1 MNPNASS
8 TLGTRSPRGFVPRVV
23 FCVGAYGLD
32 SSILLGSTL
41 STNATHHRGRGERC
55 SIEKT
60 PDPRLRCM
68 RWFPDFTSRHLVSA
82 SRVACSVHQF
92 ADHTVH
98 SQKSPSRRLID

>member
-41 STNATHHRGRGERC
+41 STNDCIDRVRAENVTMSERV
-55 SIEKT
+55 
-60 PDPRLRCM
+60 DRALRSNALLS
-68 RWFPDFTSRHLVSA
+68 DFVS
-82 SRVACSVHQF
+82 VN
-92 ADHTVH
+92 
-98 SQKSPSRRLID
+98 I

>member
-41 STNATHHRGRGERC
+41 STNTHVDRAPAN
-55 SIEKT
+55 T
-60 PDPRLRCM
+60 
-68 RWFPDFTSRHLVSA
+68 VSKVRNGPTGA
-82 SRVACSVHQF
+82 SVQHFVRPA
-92 ADHTVH
+92 
-98 SQKSPSRRLID
+98 

>member
-41 STNATHHRGRGERC
+41 STNDYRHPVAASNVPKSQGTRPATWVHDFVQVSRWRGSSVIDG
-55 SIEKT
+55 SALALPMFYTI
-60 PDPRLRCM
+60 PSL
-68 RWFPDFTSRHLVSA
+68 FPTS
-82 SRVACSVHQF
+82 
-92 ADHTVH
+92 
-98 SQKSPSRRLID
+98 

>member
-41 STNATHHRGRGERC
+41 STNGTRHPVAASNVSKSQSTQSATWVHVIVRPY
-55 SIEKT
+55 S
-60 PDPRLRCM
+60 
-68 RWFPDFTSRHLVSA
+68 FTLTDNLVELCPCQQYPGLS
-82 SRVACSVHQF
+82 F
-92 ADHTVH
+92 
-98 SQKSPSRRLID
+98 

>member
-41 STNATHHRGRGERC
+41 STNGSGNRAAA
-55 SIEKT
+55 K
-60 PDPRLRCM
+60 
-68 RWFPDFTSRHLVSA
+68 
-82 SRVACSVHQF
+82 
-92 ADHTVH
+92 
-98 SQKSPSRRLID
+98 KN

>member
-41 STNATHHRGRGERC
+41 STNGGGNGAAA
-55 SIEKT
+55 KK
-60 PDPRLRCM
+60 L
-68 RWFPDFTSRHLVSA
+68 
-82 SRVACSVHQF
+82 
-92 ADHTVH
+92 
-98 SQKSPSRRLID
+98 